1 MYSVHKQCVQDLLAG
16 GDFVIS
22 YLNPYKY
29 SKDSRYMRIRTIKRD
44 TVEKSYHEV
53 TNLSP
58 LVSANECQ
66 LYKVAGIY
74 ANRLD
79 LIADMFYG
87 DASLWWFIAKQNGI
101 TDFDVVPNDTIL
113 QIPPYNSLM
122 TDGRALEPLSY
133 IFLNLGR
140 E

>member
-1 MYSVHKQCVQDLLAG
+1 M
-16 GDFVIS
+16 IN

-44 TVEKSYHEV
+44 NVDKSYHEV
-53 TNLSP
+53 TNPSP
-58 LVSANECQ
+58 VVPANECQ

-79 LIADMFYG
+79 LIADKFYG
-87 DASLWWFIAKQNGI
+87 DAGLWWYIAKQNGI
-101 TDFDVVPNDTIL
+101 TEFDVVPNDTIL

>member
-1 MYSVHKQCVQDLLAG
+1 M
-16 GDFVIS
+16 IS

-44 TVEKSYHEV
+44 NIDKSYHEV
-53 TNLSP
+53 TNPSP
-58 LVSANECQ
+58 VVSTNECQ

-79 LIADMFYG
+79 LIADKFYG
-87 DASLWWFIAKQNGI
+87 DAGLWWYIAKQNGI
-101 TDFDVVPNDTIL
+101 TEFDVVPNDTIL
-113 QIPPYNSLM
+113 QIPSYNSLM

>member
-1 MYSVHKQCVQDLLAG
+1 M
-16 GDFVIS
+16 IS

-44 TVEKSYHEV
+44 NVDKSYHEV
-53 TNLSP
+53 TNPSP
-58 LVSANECQ
+58 VVPANECQ

-79 LIADMFYG
+79 LIADKFYG
-87 DASLWWFIAKQNGI
+87 DAGLWWYIAKQNGI
-101 TDFDVVPNDTIL
+101 TEFDVVPNDTIL

-122 TDGRALEPLSY
+122 TDGRVLEPLSY

>member
-1 MYSVHKQCVQDLLAG
+1 MPDSQD
-16 GDFVIS
+16 GDDIIMIS
-22 YLNPYKY
+22 YLNPYQY

-44 TVEKSYHEV
+44 NVAKSYHEV
-53 TNLSP
+53 TNASP
-58 LVSANECQ
+58 TVSTSECQ

-79 LIADMFYG
+79 LIADKFYG
-87 DASLWWFIAKQNGI
+87 DAGLWWYIAKQNGI
-101 TDFDVVPNDTIL
+101 TEFDVVPNDTIL

>member
-1 MYSVHKQCVQDLLAG
+1 M
-16 GDFVIS
+16 IS

-29 SKDSRYMRIRTIKRD
+29 GKDSRYMRIRTIKRD
-44 TVEKSYHEV
+44 NVEKSYHEV
-53 TNLSP
+53 TNPSP
-58 LVSANECQ
+58 IVPANECQ

-79 LIADMFYG
+79 LIADKFYG
-87 DASLWWFIAKQNGI
+87 DAGLWWYIAKQNGI
-101 TDFDVVPNDTIL
+101 TEFDVVPNDTIL

-122 TDGRALEPLSY
+122 TDGRVLEPLSY